1 MKLFHFFH
9 RLSEIKDNSHSNAEF
24 FDYENISIKILG
36 RRNTSYISLFC
47 MHREVHIC
55 SFFYDKEI
63 NHFSFSRSNLTGNK
77 SSIIEQDIDPNDF
90 DEDENYLILKYG
102 KIVEST
108 KILSELETTMPRLYS
123 FVSDAINQYDDL
135 T

>member
-1 MKLFHFFH
+1 MKLFQFFH
-9 RLSEIKDNSHSNAEF
+9 LLDEIKENSNSSAEF
-24 FDYENISIKILG
+24 FDYGKISIKILA
-36 RRNTSYISLFC
+36 RTDISYISFFC
-47 MHREVHIC
+47 LYGEAHIC
-55 SFFYDKEI
+55 SFFHDKEI
-63 NHFSFSRSNLTGNK
+63 NCFSFRRSNLTGNR
-77 SSIIEQDIDPNDF
+77 SSIEQDIDYGDF

-102 KIVEST
+102 KIAEST